1 MEDRRGSS
9 AIRPSKSTSDEVIPV
24 SKALTRE
31 KPAPYLEAKPRRAD
45 TETTQCPVQNKEKRL
60 IFAPFHIREELPLNQ
75 LSQSHPLCCSLK
87 VLIGLPAKG
96 GVCIR
101 NADDTVKSSG
111 PGHLDDVN
119 KPKWITYFSLSS
131 IYAFNTKKKQ
141 REKLNISSNQ
151 ASM

>member
-87 VLIGLPAKG
+87 VLIGLPAKE

-111 PGHLDDVN
+111 TPRRCEQTQMDHLFQLELHLC
-119 KPKWITYFSLSS
+119 IQH
-131 IYAFNTKKKQ
+131 KKKQ
-141 REKLNISSNQ
+141 RDKQNFPATKQ
-151 ASM
+151 ACN